1 MQTTLSML
9 SLKMV
14 NGIMTEYKNEVEMQ
28 RRLLILEKKQNEV
41 EDIYIDTCGDND
53 LKRITYWNGK
63 VEENDVEV
71 VKPLSVGNQW
81 RKYLQEK
88 QEWVGSN

>member
-71 VKPLSVGNQW
+71 VKPLSVSNQW